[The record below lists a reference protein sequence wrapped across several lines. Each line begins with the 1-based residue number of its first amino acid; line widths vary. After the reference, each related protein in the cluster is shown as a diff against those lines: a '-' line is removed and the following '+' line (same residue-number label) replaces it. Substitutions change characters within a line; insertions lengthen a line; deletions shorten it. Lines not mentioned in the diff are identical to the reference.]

1 MDNIIE
7 ANCEAFWGSSSK
19 DIVKCINTWKNAKQ
33 WGEVH
38 APLGA
43 EPNSEFTKPEN
54 KYIAES
60 YNQALDASKKPIA
73 EICPEWTDYGDNA
86 GSKGCATRN
95 QTKFKRW
102 WTTQLEDTHFEQNTN
117 KANWLGFKKEG
128 ETIGWMPLTGDGER
142 GIEMNGAWEV
152 TYATADYV
160 QVTLYAG
167 QSECTFSVSQKG
179 KLWWFEQTSANY
191 SNICPSTLM
200 KKQKVIPLSEYK
212 EEFKLPP
219 PSNNG

>member
-1 MDNIIE
+1 M
-7 ANCEAFWGSSSK
+7 CGSSMNKLLTLLLLS
-19 DIVKCINTWKNAKQ
+19 
-33 WGEVH
+33 
-38 APLGA
+38 PLAFA
-43 EPNSEFTKPEN
+43 EKPT
-54 KYIAES
+54 
-60 YNQALDASKKPIA
+60 A

-86 GSKGCATRN
+86 RSKGCATRN

-102 WTTQLEDTHFEQNTN
+102 WTTQLEDTYFEQNTN

-128 ETIGWMPLTGDGER
+128 ETVGWMPLTGDGER

>member
-1 MDNIIE
+1 MKILLTLLLLSPL
-7 ANCEAFWGSSSK
+7 AFAED
-19 DIVKCINTWKNAKQ
+19 DIS
-33 WGEVH
+33 H
-38 APLGA
+38 
-43 EPNSEFTKPEN
+43 KPTT
-54 KYIAES
+54 
-60 YNQALDASKKPIA
+60 
-73 EICPEWTDYGDNA
+73 EICPEYIVNGNNSLRVNCSQRNA
-86 GSKGCATRN
+86 S
-95 QTKFKRW
+95 KFKRW
-102 WTTQLEDTHFEQNTN
+102 WTTQLEDTYFEQNTN